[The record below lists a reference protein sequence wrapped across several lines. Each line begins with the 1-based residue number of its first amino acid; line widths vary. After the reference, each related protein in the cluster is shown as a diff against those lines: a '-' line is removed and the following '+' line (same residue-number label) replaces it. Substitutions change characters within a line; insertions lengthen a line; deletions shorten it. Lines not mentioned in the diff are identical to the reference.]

1 MLFRDELPPQ
11 EQLNVVMRTVQLER
25 GKICRTQ
32 ILAGTSPEGEIASD
46 LVRANLSINNFLRR
60 GQQED
65 LNSMA
70 TMLFLKQPLC
80 EFRGRRL

>member
-25 GKICRTQ
+25 GKICRKQ
-32 ILAGTSPEGEIASD
+32 ILAGTRLDGVIASD
-46 LVRANLSINNFLRR
+46 LVRANLSIDNFLRR

-65 LNSMA
+65 LNSMINIVSENSHV
-70 TMLFLKQPLC
+70 TTHTP
-80 EFRGRRL
+80 E

>member
-1 MLFRDELPPQ
+1 MLIRSEMPPQ

-25 GKICRTQ
+25 GKICRKQ
-32 ILAGTSPEGEIASD
+32 ILAGTRPDGAIASD
-46 LVRANLSINNFLRR
+46 LARVNLSINNFLRR

-70 TMLFLKQPLC
+70 
-80 EFRGRRL
+80 